1 MRVDMGYL
9 VNITTAICEFLN
21 TWTTLFTTFHSNTV
35 VSNVN
40 MFLFVNMKDKIKI
53 ELLEF
58 ELQHNSFVTTLQI
71 LWTANQNTRSRHRQ
85 PNKDN
90 AEYHS

>member
-1 MRVDMGYL
+1 M
-9 VNITTAICEFLN
+9 E
-21 TWTTLFTTFHSNTV
+21 
-35 VSNVN
+35 
-40 MFLFVNMKDKIKI
+40 DKIKI

-71 LWTANQNTRSRHRQ
+71 LWPANPNSRSRHRQ
-85 PNKDN
+85 SNKDN